1 MSWSTL
7 VIGYFSFKKDKTY
20 DEVKEAIKMI
30 CKYSEVDVPTR
41 IMKRSNYY
49 KNIHHLPNGAHIIAD
64 DNTNNGIELIIND
77 INFSSHINIDT
88 VNTIKYIV
96 AKYNNILHFASFELY
111 DLDDPIDYFEWDQS
125 TSKDVI
131 DEYLQYA
138 INLDNEDKEVWKD
151 ADWTPFKNADWP
163 KQSIV

>member
-30 CKYSEVDVPTR
+30 CKYSEVDTPKR
-41 IMKRSNYY
+41 IMKRSSYY

-88 VNTIKYIV
+88 VNIIKYIV
-96 AKYNNILHFASFELY
+96 AKYNDILHSASFELY
-111 DLDDPIDYFEWDQS
+111 DLDEPIYYFDWDQS

-138 INLDNEDKEVWKD
+138 KILDDEDKEVWKD
-151 ADWTPFKNADWP
+151 AD
-163 KQSIV
+163 